1 MANSDTAVYADPD
14 AQDMSD
20 TSGSPYVERRVVG
33 RGTQLVTE
41 VTQPNPAAVNL
52 AVWKKIVEAATTSL
66 LVRILQNP
74 KKINEYADDP
84 GNPPGEGRG
93 FLKKRFRAQ
102 KDGWL
107 SNTLSEALLGEEDGA
122 DPYLGFVK
130 EDQANFDAIRKKTTG
145 LYTGTTTESAEEVVA
160 VFSGND
166 TSWFQSGNENT
177 LVLSPKQIVQISDLI
192 LARPEQFAPH
202 QTEAS
207 GLYPDDG
214 SGLLDRNTFNVAA
227 NLLQAWGAYD
237 SRSYTSGQVGRMR
250 GRVIKSENGLQNL
263 FLGLSISEEY
273 YEDGPWAAARQYM
286 ESKWDAFFGADEG
299 DYIKRPLLTNDDH
312 GEGLGYLNP
321 TTWADLK
328 DRPGLSF
335 KGLDKTL
342 RYDSVVFIP
351 ISSSGGHT
359 ERINKYLEDFIY
371 RIARNFP
378 GVLQDKLH
386 PVVVD
391 LIENL
396 EQSDKETAALSTIDK
411 PPKSFT
417 TKKREEPKP
426 KPRPP
431 QRDLKPID
439 LQCFLME
446 NIGLLADFKG
456 AQANPYQNL
465 MQLYGPN
472 APGETISIL
481 NCKGKQEEVK
491 RLLNLTPSTYAS
503 LVPYIKLYRLAY
515 TNADDADP
523 LVPIAQQEIPIPN
536 YMDPED
542 ISRITSGQ
550 LGRNSGWGLQSFT
563 WKLDGLQPET
573 VDNNISANLKL
584 YFQSVD
590 DLFKGSRNAAGR
602 DQAGR
607 VQPGPLDLL
616 IPSEACRK
624 SDDDDDDPPIGSPP
638 PPPTCEVENQQAK
651 SQGRD
656 GACFRIKVVAGWATP
671 PNLEETHPE
680 LKKKAGGSHETEGEI
695 LRRALRDTRITLYL
709 QQTRHNLSFNENGSV
724 LLSIDYQA
732 ALSGILTDNRMD
744 ILGTNDSAIQAKLK
758 ELKAKAKG
766 AAGEMETIAGR
777 YGKTKEDLKSLR
789 DDEAYKAQK
798 EKQKEYLQEQI
809 DLQNQDKLKKYKRFL
824 SRLYGRHDGG
834 KSKSP
839 KMYVM
844 EVDPKLVRQKK
855 LADEKDPKKRAA
867 RARQLMTNSSAT
879 RGWAITNPLTYE
891 AGKSG
896 KNSDLLELLEGVDD
910 PAKASK
916 VTDKMS
922 EQFEN
927 NLYSGK
933 NMYIPY
939 FYLGDLIDSI
949 LENNDSLRSGDK
961 SAPASF
967 RVFMAE
973 MHVTNPLLLY
983 QAPEK
988 EQTKLMCSSYDS
1000 IKSSKLLRQ
1009 LKAKGYIFDGGIKK
1023 RINIG
1028 QIPIAL
1034 DQFNVWFKNKVV
1046 KGGLDSYYLLH
1057 FIKDI
1062 CAQLITDSLKKTCFN
1077 NNIINNIR
1085 FDVSHIHFN
1094 NRDSKGAPKYP
1105 NGPLH
1110 TVPVRSLARLMGD
1123 DDTLYRDV
1131 PPLGIPLEERARY
1144 NMTSGLVLFCTDSK
1158 VRNRHG
1164 RKGIN
1169 SDQDVGIYH
1178 NYVGSPVG
1186 LVKKLSFNRV
1196 QQQYL
1201 RESKLQKYGNLGA
1214 EQLRELYSANLELIG
1229 NTLYKNGQY
1238 TFLWPSAMTS
1248 GDDSR
1253 VINLGL
1259 GGYFLIKSVDHTISP
1274 SGYTVRMT
1282 ALQEGMEIGPEA
1294 EVTLQPIDGDI
1305 SPDTNPFFDEERGRD
1320 FEEYKRKQA
1329 EAAAEKAER
1338 LAAAAAAAAAH
1349 AAREEERQSPE
1360 AAAERAR
1367 SDDTSI
1373 DISGEEVDIARGT
1386 NKETIE
1392 AIQKRHRASPST
1404 PGSRTSYS
1412 STGQRRQS

>member
-1 MANSDTAVYADPD
+1 M
-14 AQDMSD
+14 
-20 TSGSPYVERRVVG
+20 VG
-33 RGTQLVTE
+33 RPTAPTIR
-41 VTQPNPAAVNL
+41 TTMPNPSLEVLDTWRALVKVAV
-52 AVWKKIVEAATTSL
+52 ESL
-66 LVRILQNP
+66 VLQTLLDNP
-74 KKINEYADDP
+74 EKINTWADDP
-84 GNPPGEGRG
+84 GDPPGSGRG
-93 FLKKRFRAQ
+93 FKKKRVRQRGTRGFFEPLARLA
-102 KDGWL
+102 D
-107 SNTLSEALLGEEDGA
+107 AAVAVVVEEDSS
-122 DPYLGFVK
+122 DDYLGFVDPK
-130 EDQANFDAIRKKTTG
+130 QYSKIRGRTTG
-145 LYTGTTTESAEEVVA
+145 LHGGTTQKSAELVVA
-160 VFSGND
+160 EWKKLGTARITQIAEAIKDSPDIYTPSHKNPEEAFPDNGSAKLSGMM
-166 TSWFQSGNENT
+166 
-177 LVLSPKQIVQISDLI
+177 
-192 LARPEQFAPH
+192 
-202 QTEAS
+202 
-207 GLYPDDG
+207 
-214 SGLLDRNTFNVAA
+214 FNVAS
-227 NLLQAWGAYD
+227 NVLKTWGAYD
-237 SRSYTSGQVGRMR
+237 RGTYTAGAARTGLAGRRVTDKNGYKDLYIALSYSEKHSLESEWAEIR
-250 GRVIKSENGLQNL
+250 GR
-263 FLGLSISEEY
+263 EY
-273 YEDGPWAAARQYM
+273 LRNDE
-286 ESKWDAFFGADEG
+286 DEG
-299 DYIKRPLLTNDDH
+299 EYITRPLLITESNAA
-312 GEGLGYLNP
+312 GLQDGLALVTWKDIKENPYFDSGMNVKGTLNE
-321 TTWADLK
+321 K
-328 DRPGLSF
+328 YQ
-335 KGLDKTL
+335 
-342 RYDSVVFIP
+342 YDNVVFMTVG
-351 ISSSGGHT
+351 SEEGKQKLDT
-359 ERINKYLEDFIY
+359 YLKQFVFS
-371 RIARNFP
+371 IARNFS
-378 GVLQDKLH
+378 GEIASKYFDVLK
-386 PVVVD
+386 D
-391 LIENL
+391 LIGSL
-396 EQSDKETAALSTIDK
+396 EQSDNEQRAIALGTDA
-411 PPKSFT
+411 PKQDSFVGDPRP
-417 TKKREEPKP
+417 TKKELVLEKRE
-426 KPRPP
+426 
-431 QRDLKPID
+431 LAPIN

-446 NIGLLADFKG
+446 NIGLLADYKA

-503 LVPYIKLYRLAY
+503 LVPYIKLYRLSY

-550 LGRNSGWGLQSFT
+550 LGRYSGWGLKSFT

-590 DLFKGSRNAAGR
+590 DLFKGSRNADGR

-607 VQPGPLDLL
+607 AQPGPLDLL

-638 PPPTCEVENQQAK
+638 PPPTCGVESQQAK

-680 LKKKAGGSHETEGEI
+680 LKKKAPGSHETEGEI
-695 LRRALRDTRITLYL
+695 LRRALRNTRVTLYL

-724 LLSIDYQA
+724 QLSIDYQA

-744 ILGTNDSAIQAKLK
+744 ILGTNDTAIQEKLKRLKEDAKGVKGDLALIEKRIPDAKVRRDDAEYKALK
-758 ELKAKAKG
+758 EL
-766 AAGEMETIAGR
+766 
-777 YGKTKEDLKSLR
+777 
-789 DDEAYKAQK
+789 
-798 EKQKEYLQEQI
+798 QKEYLQKQI
-809 DLQNQDKLKKYKRFL
+809 DLQNQDKLKKHKRFL

-834 KSKSP
+834 KSASP
-839 KMYVM
+839 KMYVV

-855 LADEKDPKKRAA
+855 LADEKNPEIRAK
-867 RARQLMTNSSAT
+867 RARQLMTNSSAK

-910 PAKASK
+910 PAEASK
-916 VTDKMS
+916 ATDKLS
-922 EQFEN
+922 EQFQN

-949 LENNDSLRSGDK
+949 LQNNSSLRSDDK
-961 SAPASF
+961 SLPPSF
-967 RVFMAE
+967 GVFMAE

-988 EQTKLMCSSYDS
+988 EQTQLMCASYDS

-1009 LKAKGYIFDGGIKK
+1009 LKAKGYIFDGGVKK

-1028 QIPIAL
+1028 QIPISL

-1062 CAQLITDSLKKTCFN
+1062 CAQLISDSLKETCFN
-1077 NNIINNIR
+1077 NNIINDMR

-1094 NRDSKGAPKYP
+1094 NRGSDGGAKYP
-1105 NGPLH
+1105 NGPKH
-1110 TVPVRSLARLMGD
+1110 TVPVRRLATLMGD

-1131 PPLGIPLEERARY
+1131 PPPGTPEEEKNRY

-1158 VRNRHG
+1158 VRNRSG
-1164 RKGIN
+1164 RKGID

-1186 LVKKLSFNRV
+1186 LVKKLSFTRV

-1201 RESKLQKYGNLGA
+1201 RESKMQKFGNLGA

-1253 VINLGL
+1253 IVNLGL

-1274 SGYTVRMT
+1274 SGYTVRMS
-1282 ALQEGMEIGPEA
+1282 AMQEGMEIGDEA

-1305 SPDTNPFFDEERGRD
+1305 SPGEGGFFKEGGRRLSRYGNLRD
-1320 FEEYKRKQA
+1320 HANK
-1329 EAAAEKAER
+1329 ER
-1338 LAAAAAAAAAH
+1338 LAED
-1349 AAREEERQSPE
+1349 AARIAANMRSGAHGSPTMIIHKKKEPQVYRMTLTKKDGSPIDRQSGQAGNAHSNTP
-1360 AAAERAR
+1360 
-1367 SDDTSI
+1367 SDSGAGI
-1373 DISGEEVDIARGT
+1373 DDSWLDE
-1386 NKETIE
+1386 NNN
-1392 AIQKRHRASPST
+1392 ASN
-1404 PGSRTSYS
+1404 S
-1412 STGQRRQS
+1412 SSEDWLK

>member
-1 MANSDTAVYADPD
+1 MAQS
-14 AQDMSD
+14 
-20 TSGSPYVERRVVG
+20 
-33 RGTQLVTE
+33 TQE
-41 VTQPNPAAVNL
+41 NPAPRYLQAYR
-52 AVWKKIVEAATTSL
+52 EL
-66 LVRILQNP
+66 LELFARDALIGFLGNKP
-74 KKINEYADDP
+74 EEINKYADDP
-84 GNPPGEGRG
+84 APPDGTGLG
-93 FLKKRFRAQ
+93 FLKPEFHGPDFLRSNLLRSKHDDDKADPDNYLGMVAPDQHSQLEEAANRMYDGSRTDNAQEMIKQIKALGVEGIAYISDAMDEEIIYSGPSVEDDPAASSAIMYLPERTLDELAPGFPDGGSTRVNGTDFNLMCSMVVQGAGAYRDFSLFGGAPSNAKIGTFKFEVLWRAGKVDDEYEFIPVTKSWLANNPPDMSFWGGSFATWAEIDPKYKTELLTKR
-102 KDGWL
+102 
-107 SNTLSEALLGEEDGA
+107 LSEDYKKDDIVFHAKDSTQTGVRGA
-122 DPYLGFVK
+122 K
-130 EDQANFDAIRKKTTG
+130 SS
-145 LYTGTTTESAEEVVA
+145 TE
-160 VFSGND
+160 
-166 TSWFQSGNENT
+166 
-177 LVLSPKQIVQISDLI
+177 LI
-192 LARPEQFAPH
+192 
-202 QTEAS
+202 
-207 GLYPDDG
+207 
-214 SGLLDRNTFNVAA
+214 
-227 NLLQAWGAYD
+227 
-237 SRSYTSGQVGRMR
+237 
-250 GRVIKSENGLQNL
+250 GRVIKGISRNHPTMARSVIDEVIADL
-263 FLGLSISEEY
+263 IMDRVSEEIVDSRIEGTNE
-273 YEDGPWAAARQYM
+273 EDTRA
-286 ESKWDAFFGADEG
+286 
-299 DYIKRPLLTNDDH
+299 
-312 GEGLGYLNP
+312 
-321 TTWADLK
+321 
-328 DRPGLSF
+328 
-335 KGLDKTL
+335 
-342 RYDSVVFIP
+342 FIP
-351 ISSSGGHT
+351 
-359 ERINKYLEDFIY
+359 
-371 RIARNFP
+371 
-378 GVLQDKLH
+378 
-386 PVVVD
+386 
-391 LIENL
+391 
-396 EQSDKETAALSTIDK
+396 K
-411 PPKSFT
+411 PPPPPPPEPEPE
-417 TKKREEPKP
+417 REL
-426 KPRPP
+426 
-431 QRDLKPID
+431 QPID

-446 NIGLLADFKG
+446 NIGLLADFKK
-456 AQANPYQNL
+456 AQANPYENL
-465 MQLYGPN
+465 MQLYGEN

-481 NCKGKQEEVK
+481 NCKGKHEEVK

-503 LVPYIKLYRLAY
+503 LVPYIKLYRLSY

-536 YMDPED
+536 YMDPAD

-563 WKLDGLQPET
+563 WKLDGLQPAT

-590 DLFKGSRNAAGR
+590 DLFKGSRNASGR

-607 VQPGPLDLL
+607 AQPGPLDLL

-638 PPPTCEVENQQAK
+638 PPPTCGVESQQAK

-777 YGKTKEDLKSLR
+777 YGNTKEDLKSLR
-789 DDEAYKAQK
+789 DDAAYKAQK
-798 EKQKEYLQEQI
+798 EKQKEYLQKQI

-824 SRLYGRHDGG
+824 SRLYGRHEGG
-834 KSKSP
+834 MSQSP

-855 LADEKDPKKRAA
+855 LADEKDPEVRAK
-867 RARQLMTNSSAT
+867 RARQLMTNSSAA

-891 AGKSG
+891 EGKSG
-896 KNSDLLELLEGVDD
+896 KNSDLLELLEGVDSLEE
-910 PAKASK
+910 ASEASNG
-916 VTDKMS
+916 MS
-922 EQFEN
+922 EQFQN

-949 LENNDSLRSGDK
+949 LQNNDSLRSNKRK
-961 SAPASF
+961 SASNF
-967 RVFMAE
+967 GVFLAE

-988 EQTKLMCSSYDS
+988 EQTQLMCASYDS
-1000 IKSSKLLRQ
+1000 IDSSKLLRQ
-1009 LKAKGYIFDGGIKK
+1009 LKAKGYIFDGGVKK

-1028 QIPIAL
+1028 EIPIAL
-1034 DQFNVWFKNKVV
+1034 DEFNVWFKNKVV

-1062 CAQLITDSLKKTCFN
+1062 CAQLITDALKTTCFN
-1077 NNIINNIR
+1077 NNIINDIR

-1094 NRDSKGAPKYP
+1094 NRKADGGAHYP
-1105 NGPLH
+1105 NGPKH
-1110 TVPVRSLARLMGD
+1110 TVPIPRLANLMGSA
-1123 DDTLYRDV
+1123 DTLHRDV
-1131 PPLGIPLEERARY
+1131 PPVGTPAEELSRY
-1144 NMTSGLVLFCTDSK
+1144 NITSGLVLFCTDAK
-1158 VRNRHG
+1158 PRNRRG
-1164 RKGIN
+1164 RKAIN
-1169 SDQDVGIYH
+1169 SDREVGIYH

-1186 LVKKLSFNRV
+1186 LLKKLTFSRI

-1201 RESKLQKYGNLGA
+1201 RESKLQKFGNLGA
-1214 EQLRELYSANLELIG
+1214 EQLRELYSANLELVG

-1253 VINLGL
+1253 IVNLGL

-1282 ALQEGMEIGPEA
+1282 ALQEGMEIGDEA
-1294 EVTLQPIDGDI
+1294 QVKVGPVDGDI
-1305 SPDTNPFFDEERGRD
+1305 SPDTNPYFTTEDGRALAAWKA
-1320 FEEYKRKQA
+1320 EQA
-1329 EAAAEKAER
+1329 ATAAAAAEAER
-1338 LAAAAAAAAAH
+1338 IAAAAAARAL
-1349 AAREEERQSPE
+1349 EQQSAE
-1360 AAAERAR
+1360 ATAERAR
-1367 SDDTSI
+1367 AADTSM
-1373 DISGEEVDIARGT
+1373 DVAGEEVDIARGT
-1386 NKETIE
+1386 NKETLE
-1392 AIQKRHRASPST
+1392 AIQKRHQASPST

>member
-1 MANSDTAVYADPD
+1 MADSDTAMYADPD
-14 AQDMSD
+14 AEDFGD
-20 TSGSPYVERRVVG
+20 TSGSPYVKRTYGNTSGASV
-33 RGTQLVTE
+33 Q

-66 LVRILQNP
+66 TVRILQDP
-74 KKINEYADDP
+74 KKINQYADDP
-84 GNPPGEGRG
+84 DRG
-93 FLKKRFRAQ
+93 FLKKRFRDQ

-107 SNTLSEALLGEEDGA
+107 SNTVNQALLGEEDGA

-130 EDQANFDAIRKKTTG
+130 EAEGYEDEIRKKSTSLHG
-145 LYTGTTTESAEEVVA
+145 GTTQKSAEEVVA
-160 VFSGND
+160 VFSGGD

-227 NLLQAWGAYD
+227 NLLQTWGAYD
-237 SRSYTSGQVGRMR
+237 LATYTAGKLGRMS
-250 GRVIKSENGLQNL
+250 GKVIKSADGLQDL
-263 FLGLSISEEY
+263 WLGLSVSELY
-273 YEDGPWAAARQYM
+273 DNDSIW
-286 ESKWDAFFGADEG
+286 ESTLVRTYRANDPDPG
-299 DYIKRPLLTNDDH
+299 DYIKRPMLVEDYL
-312 GEGLGYLNP
+312 GEALGDLSP
-321 TTWADLK
+321 TTWGDLK
-328 DRPGLSF
+328 DRSDLSF
-335 KGLDKTL
+335 SGLDRAL

-351 ISSSGGHT
+351 ISSAGGHT
-359 ERINKYLEDFIY
+359 ERINKYLESFIY

-378 GVLQDKLH
+378 GEIQDKLH
-386 PVVVD
+386 RVIVNLVED
-391 LIENL
+391 L
-396 EQSDKETAALSTIDK
+396 EQDDKETALLSTVDD
-411 PPKSFT
+411 PPKSFDEERKT
-417 TKKREEPKP
+417 VPEPQPPRE
-426 KPRPP
+426 
-431 QRDLKPID
+431 LKPID

-446 NIGLLADFKG
+446 NIGLLADYK
-456 AQANPYQNL
+456 AMQKSPYENL
-465 MQLYGPN
+465 MQLYGSD

-481 NCKGKQEEVK
+481 NCKGKDAEVK

-503 LVPYIKLYRLAY
+503 LVPYIKLYRLSY
-515 TNADDADP
+515 TNADNADP

-536 YMDPED
+536 YMDPAD
-542 ISRITSGQ
+542 IARITNNQ

-563 WKLDGLQPET
+563 WKLDGLQPAT

-590 DLFKGSRNAAGR
+590 DLFKGSRNADGR

-607 VQPGPLDLL
+607 EQPGPLDLL
-616 IPSEACRK
+616 IPSEACREK
-624 SDDDDDDPPIGSPP
+624 KKADDPPIGAPP
-638 PPPTCEVENQQAK
+638 PPPTCGVESQQAK

-680 LKKKAGGSHETEGEI
+680 LKKKAPGSHETEGEI

-744 ILGTNDSAIQAKLK
+744 ILGTNDTAIAAKLRELKTKAEDATAEMKEIASWLPKSERKDDPDWKRQK
-758 ELKAKAKG
+758 EL
-766 AAGEMETIAGR
+766 
-777 YGKTKEDLKSLR
+777 
-789 DDEAYKAQK
+789 
-798 EKQKEYLQEQI
+798 QKEYLQKQI
-809 DLQNQDKLKKYKRFL
+809 ELQNQDKLKKYKRFL
-824 SRLYGRHDGG
+824 SRLYGRHEGG
-834 KSKSP
+834 MSESP

-855 LADEKDPKKRAA
+855 LADEKDPEVRAE
-867 RARQLMTNSSAT
+867 RARQLMTNSSAL

-896 KNSDLLELLEGVDD
+896 QNSDLLELLEGVDTLEQ
-910 PAKASK
+910 ASDA
-916 VTDKMS
+916 TDEMN
-922 EQFEN
+922 EQFQN
-927 NLYSGK
+927 KLYSGK

-949 LENNDSLRSGDK
+949 LQNNDSLRSREGQPP
-961 SAPASF
+961 SSFAVFLAP
-967 RVFMAE
+967 

-988 EQTKLMCSSYDS
+988 EQTQLMCASYDS
-1000 IKSSKLLRQ
+1000 IDSRLLLEQ
-1009 LKAKGYIFDGGIKK
+1009 LKAKGYIFDGGVKK

-1062 CAQLITDSLKKTCFN
+1062 CAQLITDALKTTCFN
-1077 NNIINNIR
+1077 NNIINDIR

-1094 NRDSKGAPKYP
+1094 NRTAAGAQRYPDGPK
-1105 NGPLH
+1105 H
-1110 TVPVRSLARLMGD
+1110 TVPIDRLAELMGSA
-1123 DDTLYRDV
+1123 DTLHRDV
-1131 PPLGIPLEERARY
+1131 PPVGIPKEELARY
-1144 NMTSGLVLFCTDSK
+1144 NMTSGLVLFCTDAK
-1158 VRNRHG
+1158 PRNRRG
-1164 RKGIN
+1164 RKGID
-1169 SDQDVGIYH
+1169 SDRRVGIYH

-1186 LVKKLSFNRV
+1186 LLKKLTFSRM

-1201 RESKLQKYGNLGA
+1201 RESKLQKFGNLGA
-1214 EQLRELYSANLELIG
+1214 EQLRELYSANLELVG

-1253 VINLGL
+1253 IVNLGL

-1274 SGYTVRMT
+1274 AGYTVRMT
-1282 ALQEGMEIGPEA
+1282 ALQEGMEIGDEA
-1294 EVTLQPIDGDI
+1294 EVTLQAIDGDI
-1305 SPDTNPFFDEERGRD
+1305 SPSTDPYFTTTYPISPEMEQGGPNRAAAQRRSTAAKQLPAETKAGERTPLTAAEAEDIQALAGALAD
-1320 FEEYKRKQA
+1320 QLAAGQITQA
-1329 EAAAEKAER
+1329 EM
-1338 LAAAAAAAAAH
+1338 
-1349 AAREEERQSPE
+1349 
-1360 AAAERAR
+1360 
-1367 SDDTSI
+1367 
-1373 DISGEEVDIARGT
+1373 
-1386 NKETIE
+1386 IE
-1392 AIQKRHRASPST
+1392 AITARQKYLESN
-1404 PGSRTSYS
+1404 
-1412 STGQRRQS
+1412 

>member
-1 MANSDTAVYADPD
+1 MVSVYDTTV
-14 AQDMSD
+14 
-20 TSGSPYVERRVVG
+20 TVE
-33 RGTQLVTE
+33 T
-41 VTQPNPAAVNL
+41 TQPNPSAAVKDDFAKL
-52 AVWKKIVEAATTSL
+52 IDAAVDDFLSRLFSEGVDSY
-66 LVRILQNP
+66 
-74 KKINEYADDP
+74 KKINEWADEPLDAN
-84 GNPPGEGRG
+84 GNGRG
-93 FLKKRFRAQ
+93 FLKPEHRPTSYFTRKSTKKFSNDDFLGFVTEDNISRVRPKTTSLYSGTNTKAAEAVVKAWKAFLGKFQEAKLNKLYDLTKAMEKDPSLFLPLGEESGGAFPDNGPTGLNPWDFHLASLLMRAYGGWRGFSVGSAVGKLNLEQ
-102 KDGWL
+102 PGPAAQDFGLLYSQAIPNDDGEIELRRVTMGFDQYVQLQWGQHMKPL
-107 SNTLSEALLGEEDGA
+107 SILSEAQRKHQKDNLGVDHW
-122 DPYLGFVK
+122 
-130 EDQANFDAIRKKTTG
+130 IRKEFDKDDSVYFPLG
-145 LYTGTTTESAEEVVA
+145 SNNQE
-160 VFSGND
+160 
-166 TSWFQSGNENT
+166 FQAF
-177 LVLSPKQIVQISDLI
+177 LKDFLDR
-192 LARPEQFAPH
+192 LARNYPH
-202 QTEAS
+202 
-207 GLYPDDG
+207 
-214 SGLLDRNTFNVAA
+214 VI
-227 NLLQAWGAYD
+227 
-237 SRSYTSGQVGRMR
+237 RMR
-250 GRVIKSENGLQNL
+250 LDGLITGMLKQVVRADKKL
-263 FLGLSISEEY
+263 PE
-273 YEDGPWAAARQYM
+273 AR
-286 ESKWDAFFGADEG
+286 
-299 DYIKRPLLTNDDH
+299 
-312 GEGLGYLNP
+312 
-321 TTWADLK
+321 
-328 DRPGLSF
+328 SF
-335 KGLDKTL
+335 AKG
-342 RYDSVVFIP
+342 
-351 ISSSGGHT
+351 
-359 ERINKYLEDFIY
+359 
-371 RIARNFP
+371 
-378 GVLQDKLH
+378 
-386 PVVVD
+386 
-391 LIENL
+391 
-396 EQSDKETAALSTIDK
+396 
-411 PPKSFT
+411 
-417 TKKREEPKP
+417 KP
-426 KPRPP
+426 KPPP
-431 QRDLKPID
+431 PPPAKPEAPRELNPID

-446 NIGLLADFKG
+446 NIGLLADFKA
-456 AQANPYQNL
+456 AQASPYQNL
-465 MQLYGPN
+465 MQLYGSN

-481 NCKGKQEEVK
+481 NCKGKQEQVK
-491 RLLNLTPSTYAS
+491 RLLNLAPSTYAA

-523 LVPIAQQEIPIPN
+523 LLPIAQQEIPIPN
-536 YMDPED
+536 YMDPAD

-550 LGRNSGWGLQSFT
+550 IGRAGGWGLQSFT

-607 VQPGPLDLL
+607 AQPGPLDLL

-624 SDDDDDDPPIGSPP
+624 SDDDDDDPLISSPP

-680 LKKKAGGSHETEGEI
+680 LKKKAAGSHETEGAI

-744 ILGTNDSAIQAKLK
+744 ILGTNDTAIAAELK

-766 AAGEMETIAGR
+766 ASEAMDRIAAQGQF
-777 YGKTKEDLKSLR
+777 GGTGTPSKAQLKALR
-789 DDEAYKAQK
+789 DDAAYKAQK
-798 EKQKEYLQEQI
+798 KKQKEYLQEQI
-809 DLQNQDKLKKYKRFL
+809 DLQNQDKLKKHKRFL

-834 KSKSP
+834 KSASP
-839 KMYVM
+839 KMYVV

-855 LADEKDPKKRAA
+855 LADEKDPEERAK

-896 KNSDLLELLEGVDD
+896 KNSDLLELLEGIDD
-910 PAKASK
+910 PVKASK
-916 VTDKMS
+916 ATDKMS
-922 EQFEN
+922 KQFQN

-949 LENNDSLRSGDK
+949 LQNNDSLRTDKKNVPSG
-961 SAPASF
+961 F
-967 RVFMAE
+967 GVFMAE

-1131 PPLGIPLEERARY
+1131 PPLGIPPEERVRY
-1144 NMTSGLVLFCTDSK
+1144 NMTSGLVLYCTDSK
-1158 VRNRHG
+1158 VRNRLG
-1164 RKGIN
+1164 RKGID

-1186 LVKKLSFNRV
+1186 LVKKLSFSRV

-1201 RESKLQKYGNLGA
+1201 RESKIQKYGNLGA
-1214 EQLRELYSANLELIG
+1214 EQLRELYSANLELVG

-1282 ALQEGMEIGPEA
+1282 ALQEGMEVGPEA
-1294 EVTLQPIDGDI
+1294 EVILQPIDGDI
-1305 SPDTNPFFDEERGRD
+1305 SPSTNQFFTTEDGRLRYEQQMRD
-1320 FEEYKRKQA
+1320 R
-1329 EAAAEKAER
+1329 AARRKAER
-1338 LAAAAAAAAAH
+1338 AAQIAAAQAAE
-1349 AAREEERQSPE
+1349 ARAQASAE
-1360 AAAERAR
+1360 ATAERAKKG
-1367 SDDTSI
+1367 DTTM
-1373 DISGEEVDIARGT
+1373 DVGGTKVDVARGT
-1386 NKETIE
+1386 SKESLE
-1392 AIQKRHRASPST
+1392 SAAKRIRAEGNRGG
-1404 PGSRTSYS
+1404 GSVSVS
-1412 STGQRRQS
+1412 SGGSVRRS